1 MTPVLSR
8 RQLFGLL
15 FAIAAASCLG
25 AGLVYSIGQR
35 HQLWSAPLV
44 LETSF
49 DRVHGAAVGT
59 RVRLLGKDVGE
70 VDAILMPE
78 RPSQPVTMRLRID
91 AAVRPLI
98 RVDAC
103 ARIVPEGLIGG
114 KVVDLDPGTDA
125 APEVR
130 SADHIASRPVADFGE
145 IIARLDSS
153 LNALTGSS
161 IGKLMAD
168 PAAYQELVTMLR
180 QGRGTLVSLQQDA
193 EAIKSLP
200 IVRGYV
206 SDPLRELVRP
216 ECRSERRT
224 YAETDLFEPGT
235 AILTADGRQRLDWLA
250 TRLTAIRD
258 SNSEIVVAAFAAR
271 TGVPQVGMTTAQRQS
286 EAVCNYLINH
296 HSVHKIGWFSRRKVT
311 PIGCASDDLAMDAGN
326 SLPCPCLDIIVHIPQ
341 G

>member
-1 MTPVLSR
+1 MTPILSR
-8 RQLFGLL
+8 HQLYGLL
-15 FAIAAASCLG
+15 FSIAAAACLG
-25 AGLVYSIGQR
+25 AALVYSIGQR
-35 HQLWSAPLV
+35 HQFWSAPLV

-70 VDAILMPE
+70 VDAIVMPG
-78 RPSQPVTMRLRID
+78 RPSQPITMRLRLD
-91 AAVRPLI
+91 AAIRPLV

-114 KVVDLDPGTDA
+114 KVVELDPGSDA
-125 APEVR
+125 AAAVQ
-130 SADHIASRPVADFGE
+130 SGDHIASRPVADFGE
-145 IIARLDSS
+145 MIARLDSS
-153 LNALTGSS
+153 LHTLTGSS

-193 EAIKSLP
+193 EAIKALP

-216 ECRSERRT
+216 ECRSEKRT
-224 YAETDLFEPGT
+224 FAESDLFEPGT
-235 AILTADGRQRLDWLA
+235 AILTPAGRERLDGLA
-250 TRLTAIRD
+250 TELTSIRD

-271 TGVPQVGMTTAQRQS
+271 TGVPQVGMTIAHRQS

-296 HSVHKIGWFSRRKVT
+296 HSIHKTGWFSRRKVT
-311 PIGCASDDLAMDAGN
+311 PIGCASDDLAMDRGN
-326 SLPCPCLDIIVHIPQ
+326 SLPCPCLDVIVHIPQ